1 VASIAGAAGRRQA
14 AAMDSSSLMIPA
26 AGCRLAAD
34 LQQPAEPQGLVLFV
48 HGSGSNRFSPRNR
61 TVAAQLRQA
70 GLATLLLDLRSVA
83 EARPEPEHPG
93 PDPSLQ
99 CSAERLLAVL
109 AWLAA
114 APTLRAL
121 LPLGLYGS
129 SSGAAVALLAAA
141 ARPEAVAAVVS
152 RGGRPDL
159 AIPAL
164 ERVSAPT
171 LLIVGGADPAVLSL
185 NRQAALQLRCRHQL
199 VQVPGAG
206 HLFEQPGSLASV
218 AQLAR
223 DWFLRF
229 LPSATTAAALTG
241 RSPA

>member
-1 VASIAGAAGRRQA
+1 
-14 AAMDSSSLMIPA
+14 MPSSSLIIPA

-34 LQQPAEPQGLVLFV
+34 LQQPAEPRGLVLFV

-70 GLATLLLDLRSVA
+70 GLATLLLDLRNGA
-83 EARPEPEHPG
+83 ETRPEQEDPAG

-99 CSAERLLAVL
+99 AGSERLLAVL

-114 APTLRAL
+114 APVLRAL

-152 RGGRPDL
+152 RGGMPDL
-159 AIPAL
+159 ATPAL

-171 LLIVGGADPAVLSL
+171 LLIVGGADPVVLSL
-185 NRQAALQLRCRHQL
+185 NRRAALQLSCRHQL

-206 HLFEQPGSLASV
+206 HLFEQPGSLAIV
-218 AQLAR
+218 ARLAR

-229 LPSATTAAALTG
+229 LPSASGTASGTAALT
-241 RSPA
+241 RPSPA

>member
-1 VASIAGAAGRRQA
+1 MA
-14 AAMDSSSLMIPA
+14 SSSLLIPA

-34 LQQPAEPQGLVLFV
+34 LQQPAEPRGLVLFV

-70 GLATLLLDLRSVA
+70 GLATLLLDLRSGA
-83 EARPEPEHPG
+83 EARPEQEDPG

-99 CSAERLLAVL
+99 ASAERLLAVL

-159 AIPAL
+159 ATPVL
-164 ERVSAPT
+164 ERISAPT
-171 LLIVGGADPAVLSL
+171 LLIVGGADPVVLSL
-185 NRQAALQLRCRHQL
+185 NRRAALQLGCRYQL

-206 HLFEQPGSLASV
+206 HLFEQPGSLAIV
-218 AQLAR
+218 ARLAR

-229 LPSATTAAALTG
+229 LPSAAAAESLRR